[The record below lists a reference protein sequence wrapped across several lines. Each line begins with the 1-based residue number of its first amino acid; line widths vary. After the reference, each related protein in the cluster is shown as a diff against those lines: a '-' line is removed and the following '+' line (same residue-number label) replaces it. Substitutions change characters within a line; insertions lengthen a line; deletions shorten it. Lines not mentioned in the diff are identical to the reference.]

1 MRTIIRKI
9 CTAKEKVAFE
19 GLNRVFERVNWS
31 KLEEAGDFAVFWCEQ
46 KPLSY
51 LQIFDLAFTL
61 QN

>member
-19 GLNRVFERVNWS
+19 GLNRVFESVNWS
-31 KLEEAGDFAVFWCEQ
+31 KLEDAGDFAVFWCEQ

-51 LQIFDLAFTL
+51 LQIF
-61 QN
+61 